1 VKFLNDTHRAIVEA
15 AKRRYDEG
23 LQAVNREYD
32 DALKAIN
39 VLGSVFPLVN
49 DDMVEGE
56 GQPAERREATGD
68 DYKNTAERRE
78 ATGDDYK
85 NTIERAIQRG
95 SDFTFQSLSDD
106 LTSRGFAV
114 DGQKLGGHLMG
125 ILRGRRIERASPVG
139 EDPPRYRAA
148 KRARGGK
155 H

>member
-56 GQPAERREATGD
+56 GQP
-68 DYKNTAERRE
+68 AERRE

>member
-68 DYKNTAERRE
+68 DYKNT
-78 ATGDDYK
+78 
-85 NTIERAIQRG
+85 IERAIQRG

-125 ILRGRRIERASPVG
+125 ILRGRRVERASPVG